1 MLIIFPYKNLMRFFL
16 KMHPKA
22 FFFLLLMTLLES
34 SISVLTIISVAPFA
48 DFLNDP
54 SLQDV
59 NKITSRVVSILD
71 YYEVEKTLIFFGAFF
86 IALNLLRSLADILL
100 RYTSLAI
107 KYQMIEKINCDLAS
121 SIITANWSYI
131 RKLSSGKMM
140 NTLNRETMAVGDC
153 VGVLCTQIS
162 AFLKFIVLILF
173 PISLYPGFMLTL
185 IAILLGLIFPYL
197 FLQKFNYRIGKLST
211 STSNQ
216 CIEKLAEIIRA
227 TKSIKS
233 FIKEKKVIEDYRNI
247 LRGHFAAAKQSHTLS
262 HAISSSYQSLGI
274 GAVIITTIIFDEML
288 LSELAVVVWSM
299 IQALPLIGRILG
311 ANSVIINYFPSF
323 EQVQKIKN
331 ESLLER
337 EFASGK
343 KLKQVNDILFR
354 NVSYSVKNKRIL
366 EDINLSF
373 ESNSINAVCGKSG
386 SGKTTLV
393 EMISGFAK
401 PTMGSIKINGDFL
414 ENLNVFSVRSKIAY
428 CSQETFLFS
437 GSIYDNLAFVKPNVS
452 RDEALRALEFADA
465 DKVIKK
471 MANGI
476 DSDIGEFGNILSGGE
491 RQKIGIA
498 RAILMKPDIYIF
510 DETTSSIDTNSE
522 NKIFENI
529 KALSKTSV
537 VIFITHNHS
546 ILNFADTIYFLEDG
560 NLVDHGPLRTL
571 KHRSPKFRKFINKA
585 LA

>member
-1 MLIIFPYKNLMRFFL
+1 
-16 KMHPKA
+16 
-22 FFFLLLMTLLES
+22 
-34 SISVLTIISVAPFA
+34 
-48 DFLNDP
+48 
-54 SLQDV
+54 
-59 NKITSRVVSILD
+59 
-71 YYEVEKTLIFFGAFF
+71 
-86 IALNLLRSLADILL
+86 
-100 RYTSLAI
+100 
-107 KYQMIEKINCDLAS
+107 
-121 SIITANWSYI
+121 
-131 RKLSSGKMM
+131 
-140 NTLNRETMAVGDC
+140 
-153 VGVLCTQIS
+153 
-162 AFLKFIVLILF
+162 
-173 PISLYPGFMLTL
+173 
-185 IAILLGLIFPYL
+185 
-197 FLQKFNYRIGKLST
+197 
-211 STSNQ
+211 
-216 CIEKLAEIIRA
+216 
-227 TKSIKS
+227 
-233 FIKEKKVIEDYRNI
+233 
-247 LRGHFAAAKQSHTLS
+247 
-262 HAISSSYQSLGI
+262 
-274 GAVIITTIIFDEML
+274 ML